1 MRNDGRLTTRKR
13 TTFPKVSAWN
23 RPGFLLWHAVLRW
36 QRAAAAAL
44 APTGLTHTQFRMLTS
59 VVWLQEHDRADPSQ
73 REVADHTG
81 ADVMVT
87 SQVLRTLERA
97 GYVERVG
104 DEHDARV
111 RRLRATAAGRR
122 MALRAIALIE
132 GVDDEFFGTDELRGT
147 SITVLRD
154 LAGRNAEG
162 EIVDG
167 RWPRSS

>member
-1 MRNDGRLTTRKR
+1 VTSKR
-13 TTFPKVSAWN
+13 SATFPKTSAWN

-59 VVWLQEHDRADPSQ
+59 VMWLQEHQGADPSQ

-87 SQVLRTLERA
+87 SQVVRTLERA
-97 GYVERVG
+97 GYLERVG

-111 RRLRATAAGRR
+111 RRLRTTEEGRA
-122 MALRAIALIE
+122 MALRTIALIE
-132 GVDDEFFGTDELRGT
+132 AVDDEFFGTSDTREVA
-147 SITVLRD
+147 IEVLRE
-154 LAGRNAEG
+154 LAGRDA
-162 EIVDG
+162 DG
-167 RWPRSS
+167 NITDARWPRSN